1 MSRAGIVRSEH
12 ELQPLDIICNA
23 LAPETIKPLEK
34 FHRALQIV
42 RRIKRILHA
51 ILPGRCRHQLQQPR
65 RAGPRMRIRLEA
77 RFLKRLRSQ
86 QSPVPVDVVRI
97 LLQEIIVGAEF
108 TGRGSKKTTL
118 YSLELVATI
127 NEILLVQLVEE

>member
-12 ELQPLDIICNA
+12 ELQPLDIVCNA
-23 LAPETIKPLEK
+23 LVPETIKPLEK

-42 RRIKRILHA
+42 RRIERILHA
-51 ILPGRCRHQLQQPR
+51 ILPRGCRHQLQQPR
-65 RAGPRMRIRLEA
+65 RAGPRMRVRLKP

-108 TGRGSKKTTL
+108 TGRRSKETTL
-118 YSLELVATI
+118 YSLEIIATI
-127 NEILLVQLVEE
+127 NEVLLVKLIE